1 MKYIANCTS
10 FIILLGLLISSSTTF
25 AQAVYKGNHNFESTS
40 QILDIIEDKL
50 MEEKEVIYDMREV
63 IGSPYL
69 TEDFV
74 RGSLFLNEKNY
85 GDYLFRYNIFRDDV
99 EFKKDPYAP
108 IESVKK
114 IEGIVVKLEDNTK
127 ITVQTLTIDTNTYE
141 RKFLVEVVD
150 GNYQLNKL
158 VRAKFTAPKKAET
171 PMSSDV
177 KAKFT
182 KVEEFYVI
190 NEDKIEK
197 LGNKKKDLKKQF
209 PDEGDKMMAF
219 VNKEKINLKKEDDLI
234 KLFQYMN
241 N

>member
-1 MKYIANCTS
+1 MKRIEYYIP
-10 FIILLGLLISSSTTF
+10 FVVLIGLLFSSTTTV

-40 QILDIIEDKL
+40 QIMDIIEDKL
-50 MEEKEVIYDMREV
+50 QEDKEIIYDMREV

-69 TEDFV
+69 TEEFV
-74 RGSLFLNEKNY
+74 RGSLFLNEKDY
-85 GDYLFRYNIFRDDV
+85 GEYLFRYNIFRDDV
-99 EFKKDPYAP
+99 EFKKDTYAP

-114 IEGIVVKLEDNTK
+114 IEGITVKLEDGTK

-171 PMSSDV
+171 PLSSDI

-182 KVEEFYVI
+182 KIEEFYI
-190 NEDKIEK
+190 ISEDKVEK
-197 LGNKKKDLKKQF
+197 LGSKKKDLKKQF
-209 PDEGDKMMAF
+209 PEDGDKMMAY